1 ILRDQNQLDYNDTSL
16 TFIRNITYIIENKY
30 PSTNMIL
37 EIKAPSCRLAGQLL
51 CSHLLKMLFAFY
63 NVNPVLSNQETNM
76 NPTISRPMGLLRHF
90 PTDLVNSALNE
101 LANYELIRQGPFITT
116 IRRATIFIRSYPS
129 DTVLNDSLKRNTI
142 DQILNDINIDLTA
155 YMQLLA
161 NSTIKDK
168 QILTNTAKQILMLP
182 EHKFLY
188 EKLKEKYPERQLEVN
203 QLPLQSQNI
212 FQIDQDRHIST
223 SDKAD
228 GISIILEPS
237 EENTIIEQIDTF
249 ATVVNTLYHKQELT
263 SIQLSTHLFNTNT
276 SSIPNET
283 SSSTQQIHMTDK
295 SNENS
300 LNFDENLNDNNQI
313 SIGMFFP
320 KTLYSQRAIFFIDND
335 RNNINPIYSREI
347 HNLTSNVEVRNITSP
362 ITNILLPTSLM
373 VGIVDQI
380 ISNNSNENTCITS
393 TQPQIS
399 RTTGMNTFFKYF

>member
-1 ILRDQNQLDYNDTSL
+1 NPDNNFVHNQITTDQPTNNQQILS
-16 TFIRNITYIIENKY
+16 
-30 PSTNMIL
+30 
-37 EIKAPSCRLAGQLL
+37 
-51 CSHLLKMLFAFY
+51 
-63 NVNPVLSNQETNM
+63 
-76 NPTISRPMGLLRHF
+76 ISREETSNHH
-90 PTDLVNSALNE
+90 
-101 LANYELIRQGPFITT
+101 
-116 IRRATIFIRSYPS
+116 
-129 DTVLNDSLKRNTI
+129 VLYQTSNL
-142 DQILNDINIDLTA
+142 
-155 YMQLLA
+155 
-161 NSTIKDK
+161 
-168 QILTNTAKQILMLP
+168 
-182 EHKFLY
+182 
-188 EKLKEKYPERQLEVN
+188 VN

-237 EENTIIEQIDTF
+237 EDF
-249 ATVVNTLYHKQELT
+249 FK
-263 SIQLSTHLFNTNT
+263 
-276 SSIPNET
+276 
-283 SSSTQQIHMTDK
+283 
-295 SNENS
+295 ENS